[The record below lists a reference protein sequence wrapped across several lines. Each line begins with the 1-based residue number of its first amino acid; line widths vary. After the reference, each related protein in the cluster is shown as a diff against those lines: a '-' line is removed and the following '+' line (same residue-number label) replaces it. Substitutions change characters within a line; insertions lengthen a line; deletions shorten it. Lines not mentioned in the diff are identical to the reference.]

1 VIQRVA
7 IAGAG
12 IGGLTLAAAL
22 RRRGVQ
28 VAVLERAAQLR
39 AVGAGLG
46 LGPNAI
52 KAFERLGLASAV
64 LAVSAPIHR
73 AAILDPHGRMLG
85 PEVDGTRLQQQ
96 MGAPQVAIHRA
107 RLHDVLLAA
116 AGPAFVR
123 LGFTVAG
130 YDQCEDRI
138 TITGQDGERVEA
150 DLVVGADGLHS
161 AIRAQLLSDGD
172 PRYAGYTAWR
182 GVTPP
187 GAVTPPSR
195 MSETWGRSERF
206 GIADIGSGEIYWFAV
221 ADARAGGADIDVN
234 RELLARFGTWH
245 DPIPAIISATPASR
259 IIRTDIVDRPP
270 ITRWHEG
277 RVVLLGDAAHPMTPN
292 LGQGACQ
299 AIEDAVVLDQC
310 LATEATIESALRR
323 YEERRVPRANAIVR
337 ASRQF
342 GAVAQWRNPLA
353 VWFRNAVMR
362 LTPPSAVM
370 AQSRRL
376 LQTDL

>member
-1 VIQRVA
+1 VIQRAA

-28 VAVLERAAQLR
+28 VTVLERAPELR
-39 AVGAGLG
+39 PVGAGLG

-52 KAFERLGLASAV
+52 RAFERLGIAEAV
-64 LAVSAPIHR
+64 LEVSAPIHR
-73 AAILDPHGRMLG
+73 AAILDPHGHMLG
-85 PEVDGTRLQQQ
+85 PEIDCIRLQEE
-96 MGAPQVAIHRA
+96 MGAPQVAAHRA

-116 AGPAFVR
+116 AGPDTVR

-130 YDQCEDRI
+130 YDQRAGRLAVTSRD
-138 TITGQDGERVEA
+138 GQRVEA

-161 AIRAQLLSDGD
+161 AIRAQLLSDGE
-172 PRYAGYTAWR
+172 PQYAGYTAWR
-182 GVTPP
+182 GVTSP
-187 GAVTPPSR
+187 GAVTPPPR
-195 MSETWGRSERF
+195 MSETWGRGERF
-206 GIADIGSGEIYWFAV
+206 GIADIGRGEIYWFAV
-221 ADARAGGADIDVN
+221 ADAPAGGADLDVT

-245 DPIPAIISATPASR
+245 DPIRAIISATPPSR
-259 IIRTDIVDRPP
+259 IVRTDIVDRPP
-270 ITRWHEG
+270 AARWHDG
-277 RVVLLGDAAHPMTPN
+277 GVVLLGDAAHPMTPN

-310 LATEATIESALRR
+310 LATESTIDAALRR
-323 YEERRVPRANAIVR
+323 YEQRRVPRANAIVR

-342 GAVAQWRNPLA
+342 GAVAQWRHPLA

-362 LTPPSAVM
+362 MTPSSAVV